1 MNKFVFM
8 GRLTRDPEI
17 RFGGANNT
25 CVAKFGLAVDRRFK
39 RDGDA
44 TADFFNVTAFG
55 KLGEFCENYLKKGTK
70 VVMEGEIHN
79 NNYTDKDGRQVYSF
93 EFVASS
99 IEFAESK
106 AASSQNSNSY
116 TPESRPSE
124 PTESEGEFMTIAD
137 GIIDELPFA

>member
-17 RFGGANNT
+17 RFGGVNNT

-39 RDGDA
+39 REGEP

-55 KLGEFCENYLKKGTK
+55 RLGEFCEKYLKKGTK
-70 VVMEGEIHN
+70 VVMEGEIRN
-79 NNYTDKDGRQVYSF
+79 DNYTDKEGRQVYGF
-93 EFVASS
+93 TFVASS

-106 AASSQNSNSY
+106 AASSQNNSY
-116 TPESRPSE
+116 APENRPSE
-124 PTESEGEFMTIAD
+124 PTEAEGEFMSIAD
-137 GIIDELPFA
+137 NIIDELPFA